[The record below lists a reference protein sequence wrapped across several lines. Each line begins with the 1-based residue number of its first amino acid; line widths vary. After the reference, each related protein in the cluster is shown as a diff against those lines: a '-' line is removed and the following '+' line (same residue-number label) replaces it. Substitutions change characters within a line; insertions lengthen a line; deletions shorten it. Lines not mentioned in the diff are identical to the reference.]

1 MNILNIY
8 KKKLRIQFNYFI
20 GKNSILSMLFSLKTL
35 LSIQAKGENNLQY
48 SEPINA
54 LRFLSADAVQ
64 KANSGHPGM
73 PMGMA
78 EIATALWSKHLK
90 HNPLNPT
97 WFDRDRFVLSNGHG
111 SMLLYSL
118 LHLTGY
124 KLSIEDI
131 KDFRQLK
138 SKTPGHPEYDINI
151 GVETTTGPLGQGIA
165 NAVGMAISEKMLAAQ
180 FNKDDIKPIDHY
192 TYVFLGDGCLMEG
205 ISHEACSFAGT
216 HELGKLICFYDQ
228 NGISIDGEIDNW
240 FTDDSVKRFESYGWQ
255 TICVDGHNVEEISE
269 AISKAKEEPKKPSM
283 IFCKTTIGFGSPNK
297 SGTADVHGAP
307 LGDEEIEKTREALG
321 WQYTAFEIP
330 KDVYDFW
337 DSKKSGAEK
346 NATWENSIK
355 SYKDKYPN
363 DSLEL
368 ERRIKGDMPAKFE
381 QNFLDFLN
389 DCNTNNLPMAT
400 RKASKACLDFF
411 VKEMPELVGGSA
423 DLTPSNNTF
432 SASSTTFSSENPS
445 GNHINYGVREFGM
458 SAIMN
463 GMVLHGGIK
472 PYGATFLVFTDY
484 ARNAVR
490 LSALMGLPNI
500 FVYTHDSVALGE
512 DGPTHQP
519 IEHMVTLRSTP
530 NMDSWRPADLVE
542 TAVAWKNA
550 ISSLSTPTCLIF
562 SRQGTSAI
570 ERTPEQLSSIENGG
584 YLLEEHED
592 PNITIVASGS
602 EVQLAIDAAQE
613 LKNESINANVVSMP
627 SLDVFLKQ
635 SNEIQN
641 KIINPNKPV
650 LVVECAHPNS
660 WYKILN
666 RSDKVIGIETFG
678 ESAPGSELLEH
689 FGFNKDNVIQ
699 TAKSLVND

>member
-1 MNILNIY
+1 
-8 KKKLRIQFNYFI
+8 
-20 GKNSILSMLFSLKTL
+20 MLLTTKIL
-35 LSIQAKGENNLQY
+35 LSFLKQTGEINLHP
-48 SEPINA
+48 SDPTNA
-54 LRFLSADAVQ
+54 LRFLSIDAVQ

-78 EIATALWSKHLK
+78 EIATSLWSNHLK
-90 HNPLNPT
+90 HNPSNPN
-97 WFDRDRFVLSNGHG
+97 WFNRDRFVLSNGHG

-124 KLSIEDI
+124 KLSINDL

-138 SKTPGHPEYDINI
+138 SKTPGHPEYDIDI

-165 NAVGMAISEKMLAAQ
+165 NAVGMAISEKILAAE
-180 FNKDDIKPIDHY
+180 FNHKDFDPIDHF
-192 TYVFLGDGCLMEG
+192 TYAFLGDGCLMEG
-205 ISHEACSFAGT
+205 ISHEACSFAAT
-216 HELGKLICFYDQ
+216 HNLGKLICFYDQ
-228 NGISIDGEIDNW
+228 NGISIDGEIENW
-240 FTDDSVKRFESYGWQ
+240 FTDDSVKRFESYGWH
-255 TICVDGHNVEEISE
+255 TICVDGHNITEIDE
-269 AISKAKEEPKKPSM
+269 AISQAKEKSDKPSM

-307 LGDEEIEKTREALG
+307 LGDEEIEKTREALN
-321 WQYTAFEIP
+321 WQYPAFEIP
-330 KDVYDFW
+330 KEIYDFW
-337 DSKKSGAEK
+337 DAKDKGAEINSDWDNLIK
-346 NATWENSIK
+346 NYEE
-355 SYKDKYPN
+355 KYPEQAK
-363 DSLEL
+363 EL
-368 ERRIKGDMPAKFE
+368 NRRIKGEAPENFE
-381 QNFLDFLN
+381 ESFNKFLN
-389 DCNTNNLPMAT
+389 NCDSNNSSMAT

-432 SASSTTFSSENPS
+432 SESSSTFSNKNPK

-519 IEHMVTLRSTP
+519 IEHLVTLRSTP
-530 NMDSWRPADLVE
+530 NLNNWRPADLVE
-542 TAVAWKNA
+542 TSVAWKDA
-550 ISSLSTPTCLIF
+550 VTSTKTPTCLIF

-570 ERTPEQLSSIENGG
+570 TRSQDQLNAIKKGG
-584 YLLEEHED
+584 YLLD
-592 PNITIVASGS
+592 QSDNPDMTIIASGS
-602 EVQLAIDAAQE
+602 EVQLALDAAKQ
-613 LKNESINANVVSMP
+613 LKSESKNINVVSMP
-627 SLDVFLKQ
+627 SLDIFLQQ
-635 SNEIQN
+635 SEEYQRS
-641 KIINPNKPV
+641 IINPDKPV
-650 LVVECAHPNS
+650 LVVECSHPNS

-666 RSDKVIGIETFG
+666 RNDKVIGIETFG

-689 FGFNKDNVIQ
+689 FGFTEENVIK
-699 TAKSLVND
+699 TVKSLLND

>member
-1 MNILNIY
+1 MH
-8 KKKLRIQFNYFI
+8 Q
-20 GKNSILSMLFSLKTL
+20 SDPT
-35 LSIQAKGENNLQY
+35 
-48 SEPINA
+48 NA
-54 LRFLSADAVQ
+54 IRFLSIDAVQ

-78 EIATALWSKHLK
+78 EIATALWTNHLK
-90 HNPLNPT
+90 HNPSNPN

-124 KLSIEDI
+124 KLTLEDL

-138 SKTPGHPEYDINI
+138 SKTPGHPEYDIDI

-165 NAVGMAISEKMLAAQ
+165 NAVGMAISEKILASE
-180 FNKDDIKPIDHY
+180 FNEEDISPIDHY
-192 TYVFLGDGCLMEG
+192 TYAFLGDGCLMEG
-205 ISHEACSFAGT
+205 ISHEVCSFAGT
-216 HELGKLICFYDQ
+216 HNLGKLICFYDQ
-228 NGISIDGEIDNW
+228 NGISIDGEVENW
-240 FTDDSVKRFESYGWQ
+240 FTDDSIKRFDSYGWQ
-255 TICVDGHNVEEISE
+255 TICVDGHNIEEIDK
-269 AISKAKEEPKKPSM
+269 AISSAKDENNKPSM

-307 LGDEEIEKTREALG
+307 LGDEEIKKTREALN
-321 WQYTAFEIP
+321 WDYPPFEVP
-330 KDVYDFW
+330 KEVYDFW
-337 DSKKSGAEK
+337 DAKNSGAEI
-346 NATWENSIK
+346 NSFWNNLID
-355 SYKDKYPN
+355 SYKEKYPKKY
-363 DSLEL
+363 SEL
-368 ERRIKGDMPAKFE
+368 QRRIAGENPQNLDETFE
-381 QNFLDFLN
+381 EFLN
-389 DCNTNNLPMAT
+389 ECNSNNQAMAT

-432 SASSTTFSSENPS
+432 SSSSSTFSNINPS

-458 SAIMN
+458 TAIMN

-519 IEHMVTLRSTP
+519 IEHLVTLRSTP
-530 NMDSWRPADLVE
+530 NLNNWRPADLVE
-542 TAVAWKNA
+542 TAIAWKNA
-550 ISSLSTPTCLIF
+550 VCSEKTPTCLIF

-570 ERTPEQLSSIENGG
+570 ERTTEQLKSINMGG
-584 YLLEEHED
+584 YLLETVEKPD
-592 PNITIVASGS
+592 ITIVASGS
-602 EVQLAIDAAQE
+602 EVQLALDAAKD
-613 LKNESINANVVSMP
+613 LRNDSIVVNVVSMP
-627 SLDVFLKQ
+627 SLDIFLKQ
-635 SNEIQN
+635 SSEYQN
-641 KIINPNKPV
+641 QIINPNKPV
-650 LVVECAHPNS
+650 LVVECSHPNS

-666 RSDKVIGIETFG
+666 RSDAVIGIETFG
-678 ESAPGSELLEH
+678 ESAPGNELLEH
-689 FGFNKDNVIQ
+689 FGFNKENVIKK
-699 TAKSLVND
+699 AKSLIND

>member
-1 MNILNIY
+1 MH
-8 KKKLRIQFNYFI
+8 Q
-20 GKNSILSMLFSLKTL
+20 SD
-35 LSIQAKGENNLQY
+35 
-48 SEPINA
+48 PINA
-54 LRFLSADAVQ
+54 LRFLSIDAVQ

-78 EIATALWSKHLK
+78 EIATALWKNHLK

-97 WFDRDRFVLSNGHG
+97 WFNRDRFVLSNGHG

-124 KLSIEDI
+124 PLSIDDI

-138 SKTPGHPEYDINI
+138 SKTPGHPEYDLDTGI
-151 GVETTTGPLGQGIA
+151 ETTTGPLGQGIG
-165 NAVGMAISEKMLAAQ
+165 NAVGMAISEKIMAAE
-180 FNKDDIKPIDHY
+180 FNKEDIKPIDHY

-205 ISHEACSFAGT
+205 VSHEACSFAST
-216 HELGKLICFYDQ
+216 HNLGKLICFYDQ
-228 NGISIDGEIDNW
+228 NGISIDGEIENW
-240 FTDDSVKRFESYGWQ
+240 FTDDSVKRFDGYGWQ
-255 TICVDGHNVEEISE
+255 TICVDGHNVEEINE
-269 AISKAKEEPKKPSM
+269 AIVKAKNETNKPSM

-307 LGDEEIEKTREALG
+307 LGDEEIEKTRNALD
-321 WQYTAFEIP
+321 WQYPPFEVPENIYEFWNS
-330 KDVYDFW
+330 KDSGNEVNTTW
-337 DSKKSGAEK
+337 DEII
-346 NATWENSIK
+346 EN
-355 SYKDKYPN
+355 YQEKYP
-363 DSLEL
+363 DESMEL
-368 ERRIKGDMPAKFE
+368 HRRIKGEMPENFE
-381 QNFLDFLN
+381 ENFKVFLEE
-389 DCNTNNLPMAT
+389 CNLNNLSMAT

-411 VKEMPELVGGSA
+411 VKEMPELIGGSA

-432 SASSTTFSSENPS
+432 SASSSTFSNDNPS

-530 NMDSWRPADLVE
+530 NLNNWRPADLVE

-550 ISSLSTPTCLIF
+550 VSSTKTPTCLIF
-562 SRQGTSAI
+562 SRQGTSPINRTSDQLNAI
-570 ERTPEQLSSIENGG
+570 KMGG
-584 YLLEEHED
+584 YLLKVNESPD
-592 PNITIVASGS
+592 LTIIASGS
-602 EVQLAIDAAQE
+602 ELQLALDASIE
-613 LKNESINANVVSMP
+613 LENDSINANVVSMP
-627 SLDVFLKQ
+627 SLDIFLEQ
-635 SNEIQN
+635 SEEFQN
-641 KIINPNKPV
+641 TIIDSSKPV
-650 LVVECAHPNS
+650 LVVECGHPNS

-666 RSDKVIGIETFG
+666 RSDKVIGIESFG
-678 ESAPGSELLEH
+678 ESAPGNVLLEH
-689 FGFNKDNVIQ
+689 FGFTIENVVG
-699 TAKSLVND
+699 TAKSLIND

>member
-1 MNILNIY
+1 M
-8 KKKLRIQFNYFI
+8 QQ
-20 GKNSILSMLFSLKTL
+20 SDH
-35 LSIQAKGENNLQY
+35 
-48 SEPINA
+48 INV

-78 EIATALWSKHLK
+78 EIATALWSKHLR
-90 HNPLNPT
+90 HNPKNPT
-97 WFDRDRFVLSNGHG
+97 WFNRDRFVLSNGHG

-124 KLSIEDI
+124 DLSINDI
-131 KDFRQLK
+131 KDFRKLK
-138 SKTPGHPEYDINI
+138 SKTPGHPEYDIDI
-151 GVETTTGPLGQGIA
+151 GIETTTGPLGQGIA
-165 NAVGMAISEKMLAAQ
+165 NAVGMAVAEKILAAE
-180 FNKDDIKPIDHY
+180 FNKDDIKPIDHF

-216 HELGKLICFYDQ
+216 HNLGKLICFYDQ
-228 NGISIDGEIDNW
+228 NGISIDGEIEHW

-255 TICVDGHNVEEISE
+255 TICVDGHDIEDIDG
-269 AISKAKEEPKKPSM
+269 AIHKAKEEVNKPTM
-283 IFCKTTIGFGSPNK
+283 IFCKTTIGYGSPNK

-307 LGDEEIEKTREALG
+307 LGDEELKETREVLG
-321 WQYTAFEIP
+321 WNYKPFEVP
-330 KDVYDFW
+330 QEVYDFW
-337 DSKKSGAEK
+337 NFKEEGGSFNDSWNKLLKDYEK
-346 NATWENSIK
+346 
-355 SYKDKYPN
+355 KYPN

-368 ERRIKGDMPAKFE
+368 HRRIDGHLPN
-381 QNFLDFLN
+381 NFQESYESFLN
-389 DCNTNNLPMAT
+389 ECNSNNLSMAT

-411 VKEMPELVGGSA
+411 VKEMPELIGGSA

-432 SASSTTFSSENPS
+432 SSSSSTFSNENAS

-463 GMVLHGGIK
+463 GMVLHGAIK

-490 LSALMGLPNI
+490 LSALMKLPNI

-530 NMDSWRPADLVE
+530 NLNNWRPADLVE
-542 TAVAWKNA
+542 TAVSWKSA
-550 ISSLSTPTCLIF
+550 VSSQKTPTCLIY

-570 ERTPEQLSSIENGG
+570 KRSPDQISMIDMGG
-584 YLLEEHED
+584 YLLEESD
-592 PNITIVASGS
+592 DFDLTIVASGS
-602 EVQLAIDAAQE
+602 EVQLALDAAKE
-613 LKNESINANVVSMP
+613 LKNDSINANVVSMP
-627 SLDVFLKQ
+627 CLDIFLDQDK
-635 SNEIQN
+635 EYQN
-641 KIINPNKPV
+641 KIINPEKPV

-660 WYKILN
+660 WYRILN
-666 RSDKVIGIETFG
+666 RNDKVIGIETFG
-678 ESAPGSELLEH
+678 ESAPGSELLNH
-689 FGFNKDNVIQ
+689 FGFNTDNVIK
-699 TAKSLVND
+699 TAKSLIND

>member
-1 MNILNIY
+1 LQQN
-8 KKKLRIQFNYFI
+8 
-20 GKNSILSMLFSLKTL
+20 NS
-35 LSIQAKGENNLQY
+35 
-48 SEPINA
+48 INA

-90 HNPLNPT
+90 HNPSNPR
-97 WFDRDRFVLSNGHG
+97 WFNRDRFVLSNGHG

-124 KLSIEDI
+124 DLSIDDL

-138 SKTPGHPEYDINI
+138 SKTPGHPEYDIDI

-165 NAVGMAISEKMLAAQ
+165 NAVGMAISEKILAAE
-180 FNKDDIKPIDHY
+180 FNEEDIKPIDHY

-205 ISHEACSFAGT
+205 VSHEACSFAGT
-216 HELGKLICFYDQ
+216 HNLGKLICFYDQ
-228 NGISIDGEIDNW
+228 NGISIDGEIEHW
-240 FTDDSVKRFESYGWQ
+240 FTDDSIKRFNSYGWH
-255 TICVDGHNVEEISE
+255 TISVDGHNVEEIEKAIEE
-269 AISKAKEEPKKPSM
+269 AKKESDKPSM

-307 LGDEEIEKTREALG
+307 LGEEEINKTREALG
-321 WQYTAFEIP
+321 WTYEPFELP
-330 KDVYDFW
+330 EDVYEFW
-337 DSKKSGAEK
+337 
-346 NATWENSIK
+346 NATEQGTSLNLDWDNLMS
-355 SYKDKYPN
+355 SYEEKYPEK
-363 DSLEL
+363 SKEL
-368 ERRIKGDMPAKFE
+368 NRRINSDLPQSFENDFDKFLTE
-381 QNFLDFLN
+381 CDK
-389 DCNTNNLPMAT
+389 NNSAMAT

-411 VKEMPELVGGSA
+411 VKEMPELIGGSA

-432 SASSTTFSSENPS
+432 SASSSTFSNENPS

-530 NMDSWRPADLVE
+530 NLNNWRPADLVE
-542 TAVAWKNA
+542 TAVAWKEA
-550 ISSLSTPTCLIF
+550 VSSKSTPTCLIF
-562 SRQGTSAI
+562 SRQGTSPI
-570 ERTPEQLSSIENGG
+570 SRSTEQISNIQKGG
-584 YLLEEHED
+584 YLLETNPD
-592 PNITIVASGS
+592 PHLTIVATGS
-602 EVQLAIDAAQE
+602 EVQLAIDAANE
-613 LKNESINANVVSMP
+613 LKTDSIKANVVSMP
-627 SLDVFLKQ
+627 SLDIFMQQK
-635 SNEIQN
+635 EDFQN
-641 KIINPNKPV
+641 SIIDPDKPI
-650 LVVECAHPNS
+650 LVVECSHPNS

-666 RSDKVIGIETFG
+666 RGDMVIGIESFG
-678 ESAPGSELLEH
+678 ESAPGNELLKH
-689 FGFNKDNVIQ
+689 FGFTKENVIDA
-699 TAKSLVND
+699 AKSLIND

>member
-1 MNILNIY
+1 MH
-8 KKKLRIQFNYFI
+8 Q
-20 GKNSILSMLFSLKTL
+20 SD
-35 LSIQAKGENNLQY
+35 
-48 SEPINA
+48 PINA
-54 LRFLSADAVQ
+54 LRFLSIDAVQ

-78 EIATALWSKHLK
+78 EIATALWKNHLK

-97 WFDRDRFVLSNGHG
+97 WFNRDRFVLSNGHG

-124 KLSIEDI
+124 PLSIDDI

-138 SKTPGHPEYDINI
+138 SKTPGHPEYDLDTGI
-151 GVETTTGPLGQGIA
+151 ETTTGPLGQGIG
-165 NAVGMAISEKMLAAQ
+165 NAVGMAISEKIMAAE
-180 FNKDDIKPIDHY
+180 FNKEDIKPIDHY

-205 ISHEACSFAGT
+205 VSHEACSFAST
-216 HELGKLICFYDQ
+216 HNLGKLICFYDQ
-228 NGISIDGEIDNW
+228 NGISIDGEIENW
-240 FTDDSVKRFESYGWQ
+240 FTDDSVKRFDGYGWQ
-255 TICVDGHNVEEISE
+255 TICVDGHNVEEINE
-269 AISKAKEEPKKPSM
+269 AIVKAKNETNKPSM

-307 LGDEEIEKTREALG
+307 LGDEEIEKTRKALD
-321 WQYTAFEIP
+321 WQYPPFEVPENIYEFWNS
-330 KDVYDFW
+330 KDSGNEVNTSW
-337 DSKKSGAEK
+337 DEII
-346 NATWENSIK
+346 EN
-355 SYKDKYPN
+355 YQEKYP
-363 DSLEL
+363 DESMEL
-368 ERRIKGDMPAKFE
+368 HRRIKGEMPENFE
-381 QNFLDFLN
+381 ENFKVFLKECNLDN
-389 DCNTNNLPMAT
+389 SSMAT

-411 VKEMPELVGGSA
+411 VKEMPELIGGSA

-432 SASSTTFSSENPS
+432 SASSSTFSNENPS

-530 NMDSWRPADLVE
+530 NLNNWRPADLVE

-550 ISSLSTPTCLIF
+550 VSSTKTPTCLIF
-562 SRQGTSAI
+562 SRQGTSPINRTSDQLNAI
-570 ERTPEQLSSIENGG
+570 KMGG
-584 YLLEEHED
+584 YLLKVND
-592 PNITIVASGS
+592 SPDLTIIASGS
-602 EVQLAIDAAQE
+602 ELQLALDASIE
-613 LKNESINANVVSMP
+613 LENDSIKANVVSMP
-627 SLDVFLKQ
+627 SLDIFLEQ
-635 SNEIQN
+635 SEEFQN
-641 KIINPNKPV
+641 TIIDSSKPV
-650 LVVECAHPNS
+650 LVVECGHPNS

-666 RSDKVIGIETFG
+666 RSDKVIGIESFG
-678 ESAPGSELLEH
+678 ESAPGNVLLEH
-689 FGFNKDNVIQ
+689 FGFTIENVVD
-699 TAKSLVND
+699 TAKSLIND

>member
-1 MNILNIY
+1 
-8 KKKLRIQFNYFI
+8 
-20 GKNSILSMLFSLKTL
+20 
-35 LSIQAKGENNLQY
+35 LQQ
-48 SEPINA
+48 SDHINV

-78 EIATALWSKHLK
+78 EIATALWSKHLR
-90 HNPLNPT
+90 HNPKNPT
-97 WFDRDRFVLSNGHG
+97 WFNRDRFVLSNGHG

-124 KLSIEDI
+124 DLSINDI
-131 KDFRQLK
+131 KDFRKLK
-138 SKTPGHPEYDINI
+138 SKTPGHPEYDIDI
-151 GVETTTGPLGQGIA
+151 GIETTTGPLGQGIA
-165 NAVGMAISEKMLAAQ
+165 NAVGMAVAEKILAAE
-180 FNKDDIKPIDHY
+180 FNKDDIKPIDHF

-216 HELGKLICFYDQ
+216 HNLGKLICFYDQ
-228 NGISIDGEIDNW
+228 NGISIDGEIEHW

-255 TICVDGHNVEEISE
+255 TICVDGHDIEDIDG
-269 AISKAKEEPKKPSM
+269 AIHKAKEEVNKPTM
-283 IFCKTTIGFGSPNK
+283 IFCKTTIGYGSPNK

-307 LGDEEIEKTREALG
+307 LGDEELKETREVLG
-321 WQYTAFEIP
+321 WNYKPFEVP
-330 KDVYDFW
+330 QEVYDFW
-337 DSKKSGAEK
+337 NFKQEGASFNDSWNKLIKDYEK
-346 NATWENSIK
+346 
-355 SYKDKYPN
+355 KYPN

-368 ERRIKGDMPAKFE
+368 HRRIDGHLPN
-381 QNFLDFLN
+381 NFQESYESFLN
-389 DCNTNNLPMAT
+389 ECNSNNLSMAT

-411 VKEMPELVGGSA
+411 VKEMPELIGGSA

-432 SASSTTFSSENPS
+432 SSSSSTFSNENAS

-463 GMVLHGGIK
+463 GMVLHGAIK

-490 LSALMGLPNI
+490 LSALMKLPNI

-530 NMDSWRPADLVE
+530 NLNNWRPADLVE
-542 TAVAWKNA
+542 TAVSWKSA
-550 ISSLSTPTCLIF
+550 VSSQKTPTCLIY

-570 ERTPEQLSSIENGG
+570 KRSPDQISMIDMGG
-584 YLLEEHED
+584 YLLEESD
-592 PNITIVASGS
+592 DLDLTIVASGS
-602 EVQLAIDAAQE
+602 EVQLALDAAKE
-613 LKNESINANVVSMP
+613 LKNDSINANVVSMP
-627 SLDVFLKQ
+627 CLDIFLDQDK
-635 SNEIQN
+635 EYQN
-641 KIINPNKPV
+641 KIINPEKPV

-660 WYKILN
+660 WYRILN
-666 RSDKVIGIETFG
+666 RNDKVIGIETFG
-678 ESAPGSELLEH
+678 ESAPGSELLNH
-689 FGFNKDNVIQ
+689 FGFNTDNVIK
-699 TAKSLVND
+699 TAKSLIND

>member
-1 MNILNIY
+1 
-8 KKKLRIQFNYFI
+8 
-20 GKNSILSMLFSLKTL
+20 MLFSLKTL

-269 AISKAKEEPKKPSM
+269 AISKAKEESKKPSM

-321 WQYTAFEIP
+321 WQYSAFEIP

>member
-1 MNILNIY
+1 MQQN
-8 KKKLRIQFNYFI
+8 
-20 GKNSILSMLFSLKTL
+20 NS
-35 LSIQAKGENNLQY
+35 
-48 SEPINA
+48 INA

-90 HNPLNPT
+90 HNPSNPR
-97 WFDRDRFVLSNGHG
+97 WFNRDRFVLSNGHG

-124 KLSIEDI
+124 DLTLDDL

-138 SKTPGHPEYDINI
+138 SKTPGHPEYDIDI

-165 NAVGMAISEKMLAAQ
+165 NAVGMAISEKILAAE
-180 FNKDDIKPIDHY
+180 FNEEDIKPIDHY

-205 ISHEACSFAGT
+205 VSHEACSFAGT
-216 HELGKLICFYDQ
+216 HNLGKLICFYDQ
-228 NGISIDGEIDNW
+228 NGISIDGEIEHW
-240 FTDDSVKRFESYGWQ
+240 FTDDSIKRFDSYGWH
-255 TICVDGHNVEEISE
+255 TISVDGHNVEEIEKAIEE
-269 AISKAKEEPKKPSM
+269 AKKESNKPSM

-307 LGDEEIEKTREALG
+307 LGEEEINKTREALG
-321 WQYTAFEIP
+321 WTYEPFDLPEDI
-330 KDVYDFW
+330 YEFW
-337 DSKKSGAEK
+337 
-346 NATWENSIK
+346 NATEQGSSLNSDWDNLM
-355 SYKDKYPN
+355 SAYEEKYPEK
-363 DSLEL
+363 SKQLT
-368 ERRIKGDMPAKFE
+368 RRINGDLPQSFENDFRKFLAKC
-381 QNFLDFLN
+381 DK
-389 DCNTNNLPMAT
+389 NNSAMAT

-411 VKEMPELVGGSA
+411 VKEMPELIGGSA

-432 SASSTTFSSENPS
+432 SVSSTTFSNENPS

-530 NMDSWRPADLVE
+530 NLNNWRPADLVE
-542 TAVAWKNA
+542 TAVAWKEA
-550 ISSLSTPTCLIF
+550 VSSKSTPTCLIF
-562 SRQGTSAI
+562 SRQGTSPI
-570 ERTPEQLSSIENGG
+570 SRTTEQIFNIQKGG
-584 YLLEEHED
+584 YLLETNPD
-592 PNITIVASGS
+592 PHLTIVATGS
-602 EVQLAIDAAQE
+602 EVQLAIDAANE
-613 LKNESINANVVSMP
+613 LKTDSVKANVVSMP
-627 SLDVFLKQ
+627 SLDIFMQQK
-635 SNEIQN
+635 EDFQN
-641 KIINPNKPV
+641 SIIDPNKPI
-650 LVVECAHPNS
+650 LVVECSHPNS
-660 WYKILN
+660 WYRILN
-666 RSDKVIGIETFG
+666 RRDKVIGIESFG
-678 ESAPGSELLEH
+678 ESAPGSELLKH
-689 FGFNKDNVIQ
+689 FGFTKENVIDA
-699 TAKSLVND
+699 AKSLIND

>member
-1 MNILNIY
+1 M
-8 KKKLRIQFNYFI
+8 Q
-20 GKNSILSMLFSLKTL
+20 
-35 LSIQAKGENNLQY
+35 Q

-78 EIATALWSKHLK
+78 EIATALWTKHLK
-90 HNPLNPT
+90 HNPSNPT

-124 KLSIEDI
+124 NLSIEDI

-138 SKTPGHPEYDINI
+138 SKTPGHPEYDIDI
-151 GVETTTGPLGQGIA
+151 GIETTTGPLGQGIA
-165 NAVGMAISEKMLAAQ
+165 NAVGMAISEKMLAAK
-180 FNKDDIKPIDHY
+180 FNKHDIKPIDHY

-205 ISHEACSFAGT
+205 VSHEACSFAAT
-216 HELGKLICFYDQ
+216 HNLGKLICFYDQ

-240 FTDDSVKRFESYGWQ
+240 FTDDSVKRFDSYGWQ
-255 TICVDGHNVEEISE
+255 TICVDGHNFEEVSE
-269 AISKAKEEPKKPSM
+269 AISIAKQEPNKPSM

-307 LGDEEIEKTREALG
+307 LGDEEIKKTREALG
-321 WQYTAFEIP
+321 WNYAAFEIP
-330 KDVYDFW
+330 KEIYDFW
-337 DSKKSGAEK
+337 DSKKIGADI
-346 NATWENSIK
+346 NSSWDDLINN
-355 SYKDKYPN
+355 YNEKYP
-363 DSLEL
+363 DESLEL
-368 ERRIKGDMPAKFE
+368 ERRIKGDLPEDF
-381 QNFLDFLN
+381 QQTYLNFLN
-389 DCNTNNLPMAT
+389 DCNSNNLPMAT

-432 SASSTTFSSENPS
+432 SSSSSTFSNENPS

-463 GMVLHGGIK
+463 GMVLHGGVK

-519 IEHMVTLRSTP
+519 IEQMVTLRSTP
-530 NMDSWRPADLVE
+530 NLNSWRPADLVE
-542 TAVAWKNA
+542 SAVAWKNA
-550 ISSLSTPTCLIF
+550 ISSSTTPTCLIF

-570 ERTPEQLSSIENGG
+570 ERTPEQLSSIEIGG
-584 YLLEEHED
+584 YLLEEYED
-592 PNITIVASGS
+592 ANITIVASGS
-602 EVQLAIDAAQE
+602 EVQLAIDAAKE
-613 LKNESINANVVSMP
+613 LKNESIIANVVSMP
-627 SLDVFLKQ
+627 CLDIFLEQ
-635 SNEIQN
+635 SIQLQN
-641 KIINPNKPV
+641 KIINPHKPV

-660 WYKILN
+660 WYRILN
-666 RSDKVIGIETFG
+666 RSDKVIGMEAFG
-678 ESAPGSELLEH
+678 ESAPGSELLKH
-689 FGFNKDNVIQ
+689 FGFNIENVIKS
-699 TAKSLVND
+699 AKSLIND

>member
-1 MNILNIY
+1 M
-8 KKKLRIQFNYFI
+8 QQ
-20 GKNSILSMLFSLKTL
+20 SDH
-35 LSIQAKGENNLQY
+35 
-48 SEPINA
+48 INV

-78 EIATALWSKHLK
+78 EIATALWSKHLR
-90 HNPLNPT
+90 HNPKNPT
-97 WFDRDRFVLSNGHG
+97 WFNRDRFVLSNGHG

-124 KLSIEDI
+124 DLSINDI
-131 KDFRQLK
+131 KDFRKLK
-138 SKTPGHPEYDINI
+138 SKTPGHPEYDIDI
-151 GVETTTGPLGQGIA
+151 GIETTTGPLGQGIA
-165 NAVGMAISEKMLAAQ
+165 NAVGMAVAEKILAAE
-180 FNKDDIKPIDHY
+180 FNKDDIKPIDHF

-216 HELGKLICFYDQ
+216 HNLGKLICFYDQ
-228 NGISIDGEIDNW
+228 NGISIDGEIEHW

-255 TICVDGHNVEEISE
+255 TICVDGHDIEDIDG
-269 AISKAKEEPKKPSM
+269 AIHKAKEEVNKPTM
-283 IFCKTTIGFGSPNK
+283 IFCKTTIGYGSPNK

-307 LGDEEIEKTREALG
+307 LGDEELKATREVLG
-321 WQYTAFEIP
+321 WNYKPFEVP
-330 KDVYDFW
+330 QEVYDFW
-337 DSKKSGAEK
+337 NFKEEGASFNDSWNKLIKDYEK
-346 NATWENSIK
+346 
-355 SYKDKYPN
+355 KYPN

-368 ERRIKGDMPAKFE
+368 HRRIDGHLPN
-381 QNFLDFLN
+381 NFQESYESFLN
-389 DCNTNNLPMAT
+389 ECNSNNLSMAT

-411 VKEMPELVGGSA
+411 VKEMPELIGGSA

-432 SASSTTFSSENPS
+432 SSSSSTFSNENAS

-463 GMVLHGGIK
+463 GMVLHGAIK

-490 LSALMGLPNI
+490 LSALMKLPNI

-530 NMDSWRPADLVE
+530 NLNNWRPADLVE
-542 TAVAWKNA
+542 TAVSWKSA
-550 ISSLSTPTCLIF
+550 VSSQKTPTCLIY

-570 ERTPEQLSSIENGG
+570 KRSPDQISMIDMGG
-584 YLLEEHED
+584 YLLEESD
-592 PNITIVASGS
+592 DFDLTIVASGS
-602 EVQLAIDAAQE
+602 EVQLALDAAKE
-613 LKNESINANVVSMP
+613 LKNDSINANVVSMP
-627 SLDVFLKQ
+627 CLDIFLDQDK
-635 SNEIQN
+635 EYQN
-641 KIINPNKPV
+641 KIINPEKPV

-660 WYKILN
+660 WYRILN
-666 RSDKVIGIETFG
+666 RNDKVIGIETFG
-678 ESAPGSELLEH
+678 ESAPGSELLNH
-689 FGFNKDNVIQ
+689 FGFNTDNVIK
-699 TAKSLVND
+699 TAKSLIND

>member
-1 MNILNIY
+1 
-8 KKKLRIQFNYFI
+8 
-20 GKNSILSMLFSLKTL
+20 MLLTTKIL
-35 LSIQAKGENNLQY
+35 LSFLKQTGEINLHP
-48 SEPINA
+48 SDPTNA
-54 LRFLSADAVQ
+54 LRFLSIDAVQ

-78 EIATALWSKHLK
+78 EIATSLWSNHLK
-90 HNPLNPT
+90 HNPSNPN
-97 WFDRDRFVLSNGHG
+97 WFNRDRFVLSNGHG

-124 KLSIEDI
+124 KLSINDL

-138 SKTPGHPEYDINI
+138 SKTPGHPEYDIDI

-165 NAVGMAISEKMLAAQ
+165 NAVGMAISEKILAAE
-180 FNKDDIKPIDHY
+180 FNHEDLDPIDHF
-192 TYVFLGDGCLMEG
+192 TYAFLGDGCLMEG
-205 ISHEACSFAGT
+205 ISHEACSFAAT
-216 HELGKLICFYDQ
+216 HNLGKLICFYDQ
-228 NGISIDGEIDNW
+228 NGISIDGEIENW
-240 FTDDSVKRFESYGWQ
+240 FTDDSVKRFESYGWH
-255 TICVDGHNVEEISE
+255 TICVDGHNIKEIDE
-269 AISKAKEEPKKPSM
+269 AISQAKEKSDKPSM

-307 LGDEEIEKTREALG
+307 LGDEEIEKTREALN
-321 WQYTAFEIP
+321 WQYPAFEIP
-330 KDVYDFW
+330 KEIYDFW
-337 DSKKSGAEK
+337 DA
-346 NATWENSIK
+346 
-355 SYKDKYPN
+355 KDKGADINSDWDNLIKNYEEKYPEQAK
-363 DSLEL
+363 EL
-368 ERRIKGDMPAKFE
+368 NRRIKGEAPENFE
-381 QNFLDFLN
+381 ESFNEFLN
-389 DCNTNNLPMAT
+389 NCDSNNSSMAT

-432 SASSTTFSSENPS
+432 SESSSTFSNENPK

-472 PYGATFLVFTDY
+472 PYGVTFLVFTDY

-519 IEHMVTLRSTP
+519 IEHLVTLRSTP
-530 NMDSWRPADLVE
+530 NLNNWRPADLVE
-542 TAVAWKNA
+542 TSVAWKDA
-550 ISSLSTPTCLIF
+550 VTSTKTPTCLIF

-570 ERTPEQLSSIENGG
+570 TRTQDQLNAIKKGG
-584 YLLEEHED
+584 YLLD
-592 PNITIVASGS
+592 QSDNPDMTIIASGS
-602 EVQLAIDAAQE
+602 EVQLALDAAKQ
-613 LKNESINANVVSMP
+613 LKSDSKNINVVSMP
-627 SLDVFLKQ
+627 SLDIFLQQ
-635 SNEIQN
+635 SEEYQRS
-641 KIINPNKPV
+641 IINPDKPV
-650 LVVECAHPNS
+650 LVVECSHPNS

-666 RSDKVIGIETFG
+666 RNDKVIGIETFG

-689 FGFNKDNVIQ
+689 FGFTEENVIK
-699 TAKSLVND
+699 TVKSLLND